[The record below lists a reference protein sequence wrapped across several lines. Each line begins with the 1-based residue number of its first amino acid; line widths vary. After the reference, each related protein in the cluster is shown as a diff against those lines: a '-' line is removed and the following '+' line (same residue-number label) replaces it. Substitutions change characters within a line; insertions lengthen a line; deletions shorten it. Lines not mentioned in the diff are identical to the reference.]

1 MRTFAMKRVL
11 PAAAGV
17 ALALPL
23 ALASVAE
30 SAAMPV
36 DVAPR
41 SEAAAAG
48 SVVEARYI
56 PKRRVVR
63 RAPRR
68 GNAAA
73 AAAFGAMALGI
84 GAAIAADRRNDY
96 YYGYGYPAYGHPAY
110 GYGYAPGYYGG
121 YYRPRYYAPRYYGPR
136 PFYRRFR

>member
-1 MRTFAMKRVL
+1 MGGFAIKSIL
-11 PAAAGV
+11 PVAAGV
-17 ALALPL
+17 ALAL
-23 ALASVAE
+23 AGVGESV
-30 SAAMPV
+30 AMPV

-41 SEAAAAG
+41 SEAVSAG
-48 SVVEARYI
+48 QVLGVRYV

-96 YYGYGYPAYGHPAY
+96 YGYGYGYPAY
-110 GYGYAPGYYGG
+110 GYGYAPGYYGGG

-136 PFYRRFR
+136 PFYRRFH